1 MAYKGRD
8 FSGMTFGYV
17 TVVGRGPDHVQPSG
31 RVRVMWKCVCGCGKE
46 FLVRDDAVSKLTS
59 CGCKRNKDIALRQTK
74 HSQSRTRLYK
84 MYYSMLGRCTVP
96 RNSRYEMYGGRGIEV
111 CKEWKDNFMSF
122 YDWAISSG
130 YDENDHRLSLERIDV
145 DGHYC
150 PENCKWILLDEQY
163 DNRRNTIRMANIS
176 LARFCR
182 ELGLDYEKVLRKF
195 KKTNDIIES
204 LGFKKIVS

>member
-1 MAYKGRD
+1 
-8 FSGMTFGYV
+8 
-17 TVVGRGPDHVQPSG
+17 
-31 RVRVMWKCVCGCGKE
+31 
-46 FLVRDDAVSKLTS
+46 
-59 CGCKRNKDIALRQTK
+59 
-74 HSQSRTRLYK
+74 
-84 MYYSMLGRCTVP
+84 MLGRCTVP

-204 LGFKKIVS
+204 LGFKKVVS